1 MLSGVPWAKVW
12 RSSIW
17 QNYKLPEGFWFEDTF
32 PYMVIYPKKYKIC
45 TIPAIVY
52 GYRININGI
61 TVTSAGNKKCID
73 SLWIT
78 ESLLEY
84 QRKENLINL
93 STKKQFISQT
103 LMNFRRVT
111 RLPLKVLEAEF
122 EVSVELYREYFESL
136 PEATG
141 LNRKQKFLYEC
152 IKKDNWLLYSIPL
165 KAKRAAKKI
174 LKR

>member
-1 MLSGVPWAKVW
+1 
-12 RSSIW
+12 
-17 QNYKLPEGFWFEDTF
+17 
-32 PYMVIYPKKYKIC
+32 MVIYPKKYKIC